1 MAVDNDPVIKQFR
14 EQISDIDLKTL
25 ELINKRIKLVTQL
38 WTYKHEQHVEV
49 YEPAR
54 EDWLVTYAA
63 RANRGPLSTE
73 ALSEIYRHIIEVTQH
88 EARGVLRPAAAEL
101 AAAEPA
107 PDETAA
113 TTPKA

>member
-88 EARGVLRPAAAEL
+88 EARGVLRPAATEL

>member
-25 ELINKRIKLVTQL
+25 DLINKRIKLVAQL
-38 WTYKHEQHVEV
+38 WSYKNEQHVEV

-63 RANRGPLSTE
+63 RANRGPLTTE

-88 EARGVLRPAAAEL
+88 EARRALQPATAEL
-101 AAAEPA
+101 A
-107 PDETAA
+107 PDETASA
-113 TTPKA
+113 TPKA

>member
-25 ELINKRIKLVTQL
+25 DLINKRIKLVSQL
-38 WTYKHEQHVEV
+38 WTYKHERNVEV

-88 EARGVLRPAAAEL
+88 EARAVLQPAVAEL
-101 AAAEPA
+101 VPS
-107 PDETAA
+107 DTAA
-113 TTPKA
+113 PTPKG

>member
-1 MAVDNDPVIKQFR
+1 MAVENDPVIKQFR

-25 ELINKRIKLVTQL
+25 ELINKRIKLVSQL
-38 WTYKHEQHVEV
+38 WTYKHEQSLEV

-88 EARGVLRPAAAEL
+88 EARAVLQPAVAEL
-101 AAAEPA
+101 VPS
-107 PDETAA
+107 DTAA
-113 TTPKA
+113 PTPKG

>member
-54 EDWLVTYAA
+54 EDWLVTHAA
-63 RANRGPLSTE
+63 RAKGGPLPTG
-73 ALSEIYRHIIEVTQH
+73 AVSEIYRHIIEVTQQ
-88 EARGVLRPAAAEL
+88 EARGLLQPAAAEL
-101 AAAEPA
+101 A

-113 TTPKA
+113 TTPKG

>member
-1 MAVDNDPVIKQFR
+1 MAVENDPVIKQFR

-25 ELINKRIKLVTQL
+25 ELINKRIKLVSQL
-38 WTYKHEQHVEV
+38 WTYKHEQNVEV

-88 EARGVLRPAAAEL
+88 EARAALPTVGAEAPPGDPAGAS
-101 AAAEPA
+101 
-107 PDETAA
+107 PDA
-113 TTPKA
+113 